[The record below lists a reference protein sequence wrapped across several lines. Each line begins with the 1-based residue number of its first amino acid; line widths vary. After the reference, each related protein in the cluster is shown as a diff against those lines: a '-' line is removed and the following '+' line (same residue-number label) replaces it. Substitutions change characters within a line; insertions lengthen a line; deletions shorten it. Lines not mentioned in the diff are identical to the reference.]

1 MTVVFEERR
10 GEEERGGEEE
20 GKGERRGRRGGGRGG
35 GERREGGEERGE
47 GKGKR
52 EERRGN
58 ERGRRRGE
66 ERRELQVCVLNT
78 GLGEV
83 VVRWKAVSQ
92 HPACASARSL
102 RHHILS
108 SAVSLSTSTPA
119 ELQGSRAQFHNN
131 H

>member
-10 GEEERGGEEE
+10 GEEER
-20 GKGERRGRRGGGRGG
+20 RRGRGRGGRGG
-35 GERREGGEERGE
+35 GERREGGEGE